1 MQGDEEE
8 EEEVLEGDDVGEEEE
23 EEEED
28 EEEAGEVVS
37 EAPCLAGAPSA
48 VAGYRELEAGMH
60 TLVVLPQCLVL

>member
-8 EEEVLEGDDVGEEEE
+8 EEEVLEGDDVGE